1 MIKKIFTI
9 TMRDIKSGL
18 RDYMIL
24 YILIAPF
31 LISLILKMLIP
42 AAGTTTINVAVDK
55 SIDQSTVT
63 YLGDF
68 GRVEVLSNIGS
79 VKKRVQD
86 TDDIFGLVKS
96 ENGYHIF
103 QQGNEM
109 NETVKILDYIVNS
122 YENQSFKIPIEVK
135 ISDIG
140 WKLSPLKQYG
150 ASFIVIFM
158 SVLGGM
164 IILLNI
170 VEEKQYNTLA
180 AVNVSPIG
188 RAEFVIGKG
197 LLGFVIPIIHAFGI
211 LGILHFP
218 DINYWMVAAVTIS
231 IALISVIVGF
241 VIGVMNDNPI
251 SAISSMKMLF
261 IPILASIFG
270 GIYLSKKWLFVLYW
284 SPFYWAYDA
293 MNDILLQEAT
303 WNHVLANC
311 GIIVIITGVVFILLS
326 KRIQRGLN

>member
-1 MIKKIFTI
+1 MIKRILAITI
-9 TMRDIKSGL
+9 RDIKSGL

-24 YILIAPF
+24 YIIIAPF
-31 LISLILKMLIP
+31 LISFILKMLIP
-42 AAGTTTINVAVDK
+42 AAGTTTINVALDK
-55 SIDQSTVT
+55 SIDQSMVN
-63 YLGDF
+63 YLEDF
-68 GRVEVLSNIGS
+68 GRVEVMSNIET

-86 TDDIFGLVKS
+86 TDDIFGLVKY
-96 ENGYHIF
+96 ENAYHIF

-109 NETVKILDYIVNS
+109 EETVEILDYIVNS
-122 YENQSFKIPIEVK
+122 YENQGLKIPIEVK

-150 ASFIVIFM
+150 ANLLVIFM

-180 AVNVSPIG
+180 AVNVSPIS
-188 RAEFVIGKG
+188 RIEFVIGKG
-197 LLGFVIPIIHAFGI
+197 LLGFVFPIIHAFGI
-211 LGILHFP
+211 LIILGFP
-218 DINYWMVAAVTIS
+218 DINYWMVAAVTLS
-231 IALISVIVGF
+231 IALISVIIGF

-270 GIYLSKKWLFVLYW
+270 GIYLNKKWLAFLYW

-293 MNDILLQEAT
+293 MDSILLQEAT

>member
-1 MIKKIFTI
+1 
-9 TMRDIKSGL
+9 
-18 RDYMIL
+18 
-24 YILIAPF
+24 
-31 LISLILKMLIP
+31 MLIP
-42 AAGTTTINVAVDK
+42 AAGTTTINVAIDK
-55 SIDQSTVT
+55 SIDQSMVN
-63 YLGDF
+63 YLEDF
-68 GRVEVLSNIGS
+68 GRVEVMNNIEA

-96 ENGYHIF
+96 EDGYHIF

-109 NETVKILDYIVNS
+109 EETVEILDYIVNS
-122 YENQSFKIPIEVK
+122 YENQELKIPIEVK

-150 ASFIVIFM
+150 ASFLVIFM

-180 AVNVSPIG
+180 AVNVSPIS
-188 RAEFVIGKG
+188 RIEFVIGKG
-197 LLGFVIPIIHAFGI
+197 LLGFVFPIIHAFGI

-218 DINYWMVAAVTIS
+218 DINYWMVTAVTIS

-251 SAISSMKMLF
+251 SAISSMKTLF

-293 MNDILLQEAT
+293 MNSILLQEAT
-303 WNHVLANC
+303 WNHVLADC
-311 GIIVIITGVVFILLS
+311 GIIVIITAVVFILLS
-326 KRIQRGLN
+326 KRIRRGLN